1 MAGPREPEQF
11 VQHLTA
17 HQTRLRAFIHALMA
31 DWHRAEDVLQE
42 TNAVLWRKADQ
53 FEPGT
58 NFHAWA
64 FAIAHNQVRLARLRS
79 ARDRHHFDET
89 LADQLASEAIEQFA
103 DLDHRRQAL
112 AICFDKLPKKQ
123 RELLARRYTA
133 NEPVTTIAKSLRR
146 PAGSIRQTLYRIRT
160 ALADCIGRSMSR
172 EAGQ

>member
-1 MAGPREPEQF
+1 MTGPRQPEQF

-17 HQTRLRAFIHALMA
+17 HQTRLRAFIHALIG

-64 FAIAHNQVRLARLRS
+64 FAIAHNQVKLARLRS
-79 ARDRHHFDET
+79 ARDRHQFDEA
-89 LADQLASEAIEQFA
+89 LADQLAGEAAEQFV
-103 DLDHRRQAL
+103 DIDERRRAL
-112 AICFDKLPKKQ
+112 ADCFDKLPGAQ
-123 RELLARRYTA
+123 RELLARRYTS
-133 NEPVTTIAKSLRR
+133 NEPVTTIAQTLRR
-146 PAGSIRQTLYRIRT
+146 PAGSIRQTLYRIRA
-160 ALADCIGRSMSR
+160 ALADCIARSMSR